1 MTDPEDSR
9 WLIVFPAPAP
19 LLNMN
24 ERLHWTKQRS
34 RARAWR
40 AAARLGVFHTV
51 PRPPIAAP
59 PSTVRVYLPVLGLR
73 RRDPHNYFPT
83 VKHIVD
89 GLVDAGMWP
98 DDTPEYVT
106 TVEPVLR
113 PHVRTRPQPPLP
125 VFVAINPRDDQ

>member
-59 PSTVRVYLPVLGLR
+59 PSTVRVYLPVLGNL
-73 RRDPHNYFPT
+73 RRDPSNWYPT

-89 GLVDAGMWP
+89 GLVDAHLWP
-98 DDTPEYVT
+98 DDTPQWVT
-106 TVEPVLR
+106 TVEPVLVPYKRTDLHR
-113 PHVRTRPQPPLP
+113 PVRVL
-125 VFVAINPRDDQ
+125 IIPRGDQ